1 MKKKMIPALTAI
13 VLIILIAGVALG
25 RQFYEKYSYSTEKAD
40 LYEYFNIYKEEE
52 VPILLQDELVEEKA
66 VLSDGKYYFDLD
78 TVHKYLN
85 TRFYWDER
93 EGLLLYTT
101 PTQVVTAAVGGSSF
115 DVDGAPQDAGYVLSF
130 ARPAEG
136 GEEGMILYVAADYV
150 KQYTNFS
157 YEPFTEPARMQV
169 YTQWPQRRVADVKK
183 ATAVRFRG
191 GVKSPILKEVE
202 AGEKLVILEEMEDWS
217 EVKTLDGFIGY
228 VENKRLGEI
237 TTETPIPVTD
247 YQVPEYTSLTRD
259 HKISLGWH
267 VIGGVAGNDT
277 LAEAVAQTKGLTVI
291 SPTWF
296 KLSDNEGNFTSFATA
311 NYVNQAHNMGLEVWG
326 LVDDFSYDVNVYE
339 ILSSTAKRKILV
351 QGLVQAALESG
362 LDGINVDFETVNAES
377 GAHFVQFLREL
388 SIQCRLNQLV
398 LSVDNYVPFNFN
410 DYYNREEQGIVADYV
425 IIMGYDEHW
434 HGSGNVGSVSS
445 IEYVRNGI
453 ERMTEEVPAGKVVN
467 ALPLYTI
474 LWRTTGTEVTDDY
487 VTMVNQGSMVANMG
501 MQTEWNDETCQNY
514 GELVSGDTT
523 YQIWLEDLESIQVKL
538 NVMNNYGLGGVA
550 VWRLGYEDPA
560 VWDIISAYAGQ

>member
-1 MKKKMIPALTAI
+1 MKKMIPALTAI

-25 RQFYEKYSYSTEKAD
+25 KQFYEKYSYSTEKAD

-66 VLSDGKYYFDLD
+66 IFADGKYYFDLD

-101 PTQVVTAAVGGSSF
+101 PTQVITAAVGGSSY
-115 DVDGAPQDAGYVLSF
+115 DIDGVQQDAGYLLSF
-130 ARPAEG
+130 TRPGE
-136 GEEGMILYVAADYV
+136 GEEAGVILYVAADFV

-169 YTQWPQRRVADVKK
+169 YTQWQERRVADVKK

-191 GVKSPILKEVE
+191 GVKSPILKEVA
-202 AGEKLVILEEMEDWS
+202 AGEKLIILEEMEDWS

-277 LAEAVAQTKGLTVI
+277 LNEAVAQTKGLTVI

-296 KLSDNEGNFTSFATA
+296 KLNDNEGNFTSFATSS
-311 NYVNQAHNMGLEVWG
+311 YVNQAHNMGLEVWG
-326 LVDDFSYDVNVYE
+326 LVDDFSYEVDIYE
-339 ILSSTAKRKILV
+339 ILSSTTKRGILV
-351 QGLVQAALESG
+351 QGLVQAALDCG
-362 LDGINVDFETVNAES
+362 LDGINVDFETVNGTS
-377 GAHFVQFLREL
+377 GPHFVQFLREL

-410 DYYNREEQGIVADYV
+410 DYYNREEQGVVADYV
-425 IIMGYDEHW
+425 IVMGYDEHW

-453 ERMTEEVPAGKVVN
+453 ERMTEEVPSGKVVN
-467 ALPLYTI
+467 ALPFYTI
-474 LWRTTGTEVTDDY
+474 LWKTTGTEVTDDY
-487 VTMVNQGSMVANMG
+487 VTMINQSNMVASMG

-523 YQIWLEDLESIQVKL
+523 YQIWLEDLDSIQVKL
-538 NVMNNYGLGGVA
+538 NVMNNYDLGGVA

-560 VWDIISAYAGQ
+560 VWNIISAYAGQ